1 MNPNDVLTRSRRR
14 RPSLPPVPMY
24 LAVIA
29 GAVLVVA
36 TPSTYVRLAGVAIIG
51 VAMGLSSVDQVKRA
65 LIAVIVLE
73 IPLQLDIFLN
83 QDPLALTDINGF
95 NVSLSTVALAAL
107 YLLWAAER
115 AATRTGDRGLLRAVV
130 PAIAYFAVCAATLLV
145 AGDPLLSI
153 YEINILG
160 QALLLLIYVV
170 HWARSR
176 ENLLFLTL
184 VILSGIY
191 LQAAIA
197 VVQHYTGS
205 SFELGPIKALIV
217 DGRATGTLKHG
228 NRLGAYAAMLL
239 GPALGVAVARGIP
252 KSYRAFGA
260 VGFLLGVSTLMLSGS
275 RGALVGT
282 GAALMLGAFLAYRRG
297 WVSGRVLL
305 GGAVVVALVAMTQLD
320 VLGARLERDVTE
332 DPNVIG
338 RVRLLELSAAL
349 IAKHP
354 ILGVGANNFSHS
366 LPEVVT
372 VDYTG
377 IWLATVHNKYALE
390 WVEKGFI
397 GITTFIYFLV
407 AAVRRAWRVFRLGDS
422 MTAPLGL
429 GFLCGVVAMLVHMNF
444 DKFVDRTSVQM
455 LWLFAGTIFA
465 LHRLVASSNRPA
477 GSTTRTTLIG

>member
-1 MNPNDVLTRSRRR
+1 
-14 RPSLPPVPMY
+14 MY
-24 LAVIA
+24 LAVLA
-29 GAVLVVA
+29 GAVLVIA
-36 TPSTYVRLAGVAIIG
+36 TPSTYLRLVGLAIIG
-51 VAMGLSSVDQVKRA
+51 VAIGLSSVDQVKRA

-95 NVSLSTVALAAL
+95 NVSLSTVAMAAL

-115 AATRTGDRGLLRAVV
+115 AAQKTGDRGLLRAVL
-130 PAIAYFAVCAATLLV
+130 PALAYFAVGASTVLV
-145 AGDPLLSI
+145 AGDPLLSV
-153 YEINILG
+153 YEINIIG
-160 QALLLLIYVV
+160 QALLLLIYLV

-184 VILSGIY
+184 LILSGIY
-191 LQAAIA
+191 VQAAIA

-239 GPALGVAVARGIP
+239 GPALGLGVARGIP
-252 KSYRAFGA
+252 RSYRAFGA
-260 VGFLLGVSTLMLSGS
+260 VSFLLGIVALMLSGS

-282 GAALMLGAFLAYRRG
+282 GVAVVMGAFLAYRRG

-305 GGAVVVALVAMTQLD
+305 AGSVVVALVAATQLD
-320 VLGARLERDVTE
+320 VLGTRLERNVVE

-377 IWLATVHNKYALE
+377 IWLATVHNKYALV

-397 GITTFIYFLV
+397 GIAAFLYLLFAV
-407 AAVRRAWRVFRLGDS
+407 VRRAWRVFRMGDS
-422 MTAPLGL
+422 LTAPLGL
-429 GFLCGVVAMLVHMNF
+429 GFMCGVIAMMVHMNF

-465 LHRLVASSNRPA
+465 MHRLVASPHRA
-477 GSTTRTTLIG
+477 VDYQETR